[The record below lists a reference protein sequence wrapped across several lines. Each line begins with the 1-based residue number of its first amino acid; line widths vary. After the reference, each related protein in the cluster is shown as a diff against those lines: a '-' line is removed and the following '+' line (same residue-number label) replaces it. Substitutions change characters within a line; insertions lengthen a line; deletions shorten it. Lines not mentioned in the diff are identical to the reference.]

1 MSSAEAAAGET
12 GAGDGQAGG
21 VPAADAERAAE
32 PALREAEGRP
42 AEAVGRF
49 RRIPGEPVAVH
60 KSTMLG
66 PFDWYT
72 VIALGM
78 AAAVVAAVVLV
89 AWLTGQIRPPRK

>member
-1 MSSAEAAAGET
+1 
-12 GAGDGQAGG
+12 
-21 VPAADAERAAE
+21 
-32 PALREAEGRP
+32 
-42 AEAVGRF
+42 
-49 RRIPGEPVAVH
+49 
-60 KSTMLG
+60 MLG